1 MMSLVLGFEQL
12 VFNQRGMWEV
22 AGTMGYGS
30 IEFDNGVKLLEV
42 MTETMAW
49 DELIETDDLVWD
61 SSQG

>member
-12 VFNQRGMWEV
+12 VCNQRGMWEV

-42 MTETMAW
+42 MTKTMA
-49 DELIETDDLVWD
+49 
-61 SSQG
+61 